1 MPRKSYF
8 TSNYIFLKYHHFQI
22 FELKNCFSIKFME
35 KSFRSYLKFM
45 AKSFIDW
52 VIYKTSFP
60 ANIYLIKFN
69 NRYI

>member
-1 MPRKSYF
+1 
-8 TSNYIFLKYHHFQI
+8 
-22 FELKNCFSIKFME
+22 ME

-69 NRYI
+69 NRYIKKRCKYVQS

>member
-1 MPRKSYF
+1 
-8 TSNYIFLKYHHFQI
+8 
-22 FELKNCFSIKFME
+22 ME

-45 AKSFIDW
+45 AKSFKDW

-69 NRYI
+69 NRYIKKRCKYVQS